1 VTSAVA
7 PPLRF
12 AVIGVNHPHIHG
24 QVGALRAAGAEFV
37 SFFAPE
43 PDLAEGF
50 ARMHGGVRRAAD
62 EREILEDP
70 TIQVV
75 TSAGIPSDRAPLGLR
90 VLQHG
95 KDYLVDK
102 PGMTT
107 LEQLAEVRRVQR
119 ETGRIYA
126 VFFSERFESRAT
138 ERAAALVRAGA
149 IGRVVQT
156 LGLGPHQANLAF
168 RPPWFFQRAR
178 YGGILCDI
186 ASHQVDQFL
195 HFVGAR
201 EAEVVASCVANWAHP
216 RHPELEDYG
225 EVHLRSE
232 AATGTA
238 RVDWFTPAGLG
249 TWGDGRLFV
258 LGTEGY
264 LEVRKYCD
272 LGGAPGGE
280 HLFLVDGKEKR
291 RFDCRHDP
299 LPFAAAFLRDVAGR
313 TETAM
318 TQAHCFLACELA
330 LRAQA
335 QAVRLG
341 HLAGGAG

>member
-1 VTSAVA
+1 VTSAAA

-24 QVGALRAAGAEFV
+24 QVGALRAAGAELAA
-37 SFFAPE
+37 FFAPE

-50 ARMHGGVRRAAD
+50 ARMHAGVRRADD
-62 EREILEDP
+62 EREILEDAS
-70 TIQVV
+70 IHVV

-90 VLQHG
+90 VMQHD

-107 LEQLAEVRRVQR
+107 LAQLEEVRRVQR
-119 ETGRIYA
+119 ETGRLYS

-138 ERAAALVRAGA
+138 ERAAALVRTGA

-156 LGLGPHQANLAF
+156 LGLGPHQTNLAF

-195 HFVGAR
+195 HFAGAR

-216 RHPELEDYG
+216 QHPELEDYG
-225 EVHLRSE
+225 ELHLRSE

-238 RVDWFTPAGLG
+238 RVDWFTPGGLG
-249 TWGDGRLFV
+249 VWGDGRLFV

-341 HLAGGAG
+341 PLAGGAA